1 MDIIESIL
9 SELPDSLLQSSI
21 EDNEELKAGFY
32 EFLLQKARNSMYEQL
47 LVENKLSKVKRKVS
61 NKWKELFKVSDDE
74 YIAFVVNNLFHL
86 YVTLSD
92 FVYINNSNSNIYLS
106 KSNLSKNQLQL
117 INDLAI
123 YYIDDSYEL
132 KDKLITISKTPKFK
146 RAELDQ
152 LVEKSL
158 EVGIIELFHN
168 LMIELGSDEVFV
180 ILNYIVKNNDE
191 IKLIRYFSEMINVSA
206 IYLLSISNNDIFIE
220 QKEDTS
226 TINKLLKTIETKNN
240 SLDELQML
248 LLNTKNSLDAKI
260 KQNETIQSKINT
272 IVTDYERQLS
282 TKDKKLEDLQE
293 KYEQL
298 KSYTNDL
305 LEDIN
310 EPDDKIN
317 FNTDKE
323 IDLMGKYI
331 FVLSESINLN
341 QTLINTFPNAILVNN
356 ENFDLRNRNI
366 DCVIFLTSCI
376 SHKMYF
382 GLKNQCIKNN
392 IPYGHCINSNIDKI
406 KDVIKYTLYKE
417 S

>member
-1 MDIIESIL
+1 MKGNLIKMDIIESIL

-226 TINKLLKTIETKNN
+226 TINKLR
-240 SLDELQML
+240 
-248 LLNTKNSLDAKI
+248 
-260 KQNETIQSKINT
+260 
-272 IVTDYERQLS
+272 Y
-282 TKDKKLEDLQE
+282 
-293 KYEQL
+293 
-298 KSYTNDL
+298 
-305 LEDIN
+305 
-310 EPDDKIN
+310 
-317 FNTDKE
+317 
-323 IDLMGKYI
+323 
-331 FVLSESINLN
+331 
-341 QTLINTFPNAILVNN
+341 
-356 ENFDLRNRNI
+356 
-366 DCVIFLTSCI
+366 
-376 SHKMYF
+376 
-382 GLKNQCIKNN
+382 
-392 IPYGHCINSNIDKI
+392 
-406 KDVIKYTLYKE
+406 
-417 S
+417 